1 MKTDPFSHARGLTG
15 ETLRP
20 PQRLQVQA
28 SLRVRRG
35 LLLLLLEGDWAE
47 EGEEG
52 DEGAARPPLVPRKKT
67 RGEGEGEGN
76 EARAAAAV
84 EEDDASTTE

>member
-1 MKTDPFSHARGLTG
+1 MKTDPFSQARGLTG
-15 ETLRP
+15 ETLRL

-35 LLLLLLEGDWAE
+35 LL

-52 DEGAARPPLVPRKKT
+52 ELEEGGGEERKAPPPGAARPPLVPRWKT
-67 RGEGEGEGN
+67 REP
-76 EARAAAAV
+76 AASAV
-84 EEDDASTTE
+84 EALDDDDSAME